1 VGVVGDTRDA
11 GLDTDPTPAVFQPI
25 AQEEIFS
32 GAMLVRTRSNPTL
45 IQPAAL
51 RTIREL
57 YPRQLIE
64 NVATLEDVRDATV
77 APRRLNA
84 FFIAS
89 FGVLA
94 MVIAMVGI
102 AGVLAFSVSARTQ
115 EIGIRMSLGADAS
128 RVLRMVLGE
137 GGVLLGI
144 GLAVGLTGS
153 LVTTGLLRG
162 LLFGVAPH
170 DPVTLGAVAAII
182 GAVGVAACLLPAVRA
197 AKVDPA
203 VALRAE

>member
-1 VGVVGDTRDA
+1 
-11 GLDTDPTPAVFQPI
+11 
-25 AQEEIFS
+25 
-32 GAMLVRTRSNPTL
+32 MLVRTRSNPTL

-64 NVATLEDVRDATV
+64 NVATLEEVRDATV

-170 DPVTLGAVAAII
+170 DPMTLGAVAAII

>member
-1 VGVVGDTRDA
+1 
-11 GLDTDPTPAVFQPI
+11 
-25 AQEEIFS
+25 
-32 GAMLVRTRSNPTL
+32 
-45 IQPAAL
+45 
-51 RTIREL
+51 
-57 YPRQLIE
+57 
-64 NVATLEDVRDATV
+64 
-77 APRRLNA
+77 
-84 FFIAS
+84 
-89 FGVLA
+89 
-94 MVIAMVGI
+94 
-102 AGVLAFSVSARTQ
+102 
-115 EIGIRMSLGADAS
+115 MSLGADAS

-170 DPVTLGAVAAII
+170 DPMTLGAVAAII

>member
-1 VGVVGDTRDA
+1 
-11 GLDTDPTPAVFQPI
+11 
-25 AQEEIFS
+25 
-32 GAMLVRTRSNPTL
+32 
-45 IQPAAL
+45 
-51 RTIREL
+51 
-57 YPRQLIE
+57 
-64 NVATLEDVRDATV
+64 
-77 APRRLNA
+77 LNA